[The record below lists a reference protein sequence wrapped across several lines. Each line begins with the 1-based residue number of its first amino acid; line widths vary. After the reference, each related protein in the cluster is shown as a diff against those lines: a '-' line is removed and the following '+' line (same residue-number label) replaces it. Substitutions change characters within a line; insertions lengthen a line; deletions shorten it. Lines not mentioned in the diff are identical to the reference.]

1 MSRFVSRDES
11 EHDFVEASHAG
22 TSISLAL
29 GRAISMRNR
38 GLPHWSVAFI
48 GDGALAEGSAL
59 EALNHASVE
68 ENIRLLIV
76 LNDNGYAISPGFGA
90 IHDYLQDRHIGD
102 VNPDTL
108 FESLGYEVVGP
119 IDGHSTSQI
128 LESLDQIKQSNVCLL
143 HAKTEKGRGLES
155 ERSPIQASFS
165 FPFDTSGLQ
174 KQSASPPPLTK
185 I

>member
-1 MSRFVSRDES
+1 MKVSMTLLSITCRYIHLTCAWPGYSEKPRFTTLVC
-11 EHDFVEASHAG
+11 
-22 TSISLAL
+22 SIYRRWCS
-29 GRAISMRNR
+29 S
-38 GLPHWSVAFI
+38 W
-48 GDGALAEGSAL
+48 GSAL
-59 EALNHASVE
+59 EALNRASVE

-128 LESLDQIKQSNVCLL
+128 LDLRSDK
-143 HAKTEKGRGLES
+143 AKFQCMPTMLKPKKVR
-155 ERSPIQASFS
+155 A
-165 FPFDTSGLQ
+165 
-174 KQSASPPPLTK
+174 
-185 I
+185 